1 MMLIM
6 MKVALVEN
14 ENLGAVLVGIERTT
28 RLLLRCKAYER
39 YYIVPDPKSFNWTSL
54 EKTLVELYVS
64 VLEFLVSVKRFLDQS
79 HLGMLLTSSRG
90 H

>member
-1 MMLIM
+1 M
-6 MKVALVEN
+6 
-14 ENLGAVLVGIERTT
+14 
-28 RLLLRCKAYER
+28 
-39 YYIVPDPKSFNWTSL
+39 VPDPKSFNWTSL

-64 VLEFLVSVKRFLDQS
+64 VLEFLASVKRFLDQS